1 MSKVQ
6 MGPLQRRGRFR
17 RRMKA
22 VLIAVVL
29 AALALV
35 GGPVVRD
42 VPEKGITLSPS
53 EFQYMLNVSATSPG
67 AAEIWAEKYPHQ
79 SDDFLNAAGLR

>member
-1 MSKVQ
+1 MKVK
-6 MGPLQRRGRFR
+6 MGPHQRRGRFR

-35 GGPVVRD
+35 GGPVIPD
-42 VPEKGITLSPS
+42 FPEPEPALSPS
-53 EFQYMLNVSATSPG
+53 EYQYMLNVSALSPG
-67 AAEIWAEKYPHQ
+67 DAKVWAEQYPEHA
-79 SDDFLNAAGLR
+79 DEFLAAAGMR